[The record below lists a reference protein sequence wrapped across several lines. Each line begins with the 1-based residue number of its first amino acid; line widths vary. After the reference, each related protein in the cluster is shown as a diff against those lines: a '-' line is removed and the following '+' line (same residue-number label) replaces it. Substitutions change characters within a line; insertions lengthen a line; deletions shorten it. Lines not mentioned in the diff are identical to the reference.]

1 MEVVS
6 YLPTSSLP
14 ARAADFDFKSSGR
27 FRSGQVG
34 TFQETKILSIDY
46 LVSTLPDLCPMIFR
60 STRPR
65 SVLVRRNRGKKP
77 RKIET
82 DIEI

>member
-6 YLPTSSLP
+6 HLPTSSLP
-14 ARAADFDFKSSGR
+14 ARAADFDSKSSGR

-34 TFQETKILSIDY
+34 TFQETKILSIY

-77 RKIET
+77 KKIET